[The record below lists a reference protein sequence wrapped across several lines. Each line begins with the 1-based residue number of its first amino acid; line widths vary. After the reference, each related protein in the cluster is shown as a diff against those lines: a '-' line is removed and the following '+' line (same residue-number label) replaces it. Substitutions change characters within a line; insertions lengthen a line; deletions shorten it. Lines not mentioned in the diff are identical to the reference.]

1 MQRVDQT
8 GSDDDSRSM
17 LIVMKNRN
25 IHPLA
30 KLLFDDETFWRL
42 DVLQVDPPKDGP
54 IKDTALMKASVSDVS
69 NSRSMPSISANFLN
83 RTALPSIT
91 GFDAAAP
98 MSPSPRTAVPLEMT
112 ATRLLFAV

>member
-42 DVLQVDPPKDGP
+42 DVLQVD
-54 IKDTALMKASVSDVS
+54 
-69 NSRSMPSISANFLN
+69 SAKRWPHQRYGIDEGVGIRRIQFQIDAVNIGKFLN
-83 RTALPSIT
+83 RTALSSIT
-91 GFDAAAP
+91 G
-98 MSPSPRTAVPLEMT
+98 
-112 ATRLLFAV
+112 